1 MSTKVL
7 GFFIINFIYVLIAT
21 GFLGLSIEVVS
32 TAIVLASLTFT
43 MLQFKRFMHW
53 LF

>member
-1 MSTKVL
+1 MSKVI
-7 GFFIINFIYVLIAT
+7 GFVLINCIYILVAT
-21 GFLGLSIEVVS
+21 GFLGLTIEVVS

-43 MLQFKRFMHW
+43 MLQFKKFMYW